1 MRKVPPMGRNTS
13 CRRVVW
19 GAALAG
25 VLTAAACGISGGG
38 SDQSSLTAVD
48 GAGGAL
54 ADSSAAA
61 SSGAGTSSVDAAAAE
76 SAAAPVF
83 VADPQQWVCPEC
95 GSVVA
100 DQAVNPFVAT
110 ADDAVSTFAL
120 DVDTASYTLT
130 RNFIDGGDWPP
141 ADAVRVEEF
150 VNYFDAGY
158 ETPTNEFSV
167 VLDGAASLFSL
178 DRVLVRVG
186 VQAPASVVGV
196 SSPDSVVLVMDRSG
210 SMDKSSGYGPEPVR
224 RIELAHTAVRL
235 LLDGLPTDT
244 RIAVVAYGASAEVVV
259 QPRPVGNSDEI
270 MSTVLSRVQPDGSTN
285 AEAGLVHGFG
295 VALEEAAEGR
305 DVLVLLVS
313 DGVANVG
320 ATRTDPIL
328 EEIGN
333 RADISLSTV
342 GVGLGPFNDFLM
354 EQLANRA
361 DGTYHYIDTV
371 AEAQKIFGE
380 QLMSLLTVAARDAKI
395 QVEFDPATVQQWRL
409 VGYEN
414 RAVADEDFRDDTV
427 DAGEVGVGQ
436 SATAFYE
443 IIPTD
448 EWRNSAAPAV
458 VATLRYTGPDG
469 APVEVLTRLLP
480 ADATLPFNEAPARF
494 RLGAVAA
501 GFAELLRAS
510 PHADNLDL
518 EALAVHAS
526 AVAAA
531 LPEDREAAEMTA
543 LIREADRL

>member
-1 MRKVPPMGRNTS
+1 MRRNTR
-13 CRRVVW
+13 CGRVVW
-19 GAALAG
+19 GAAAAG
-25 VLTAAACGISGGG
+25 VLAAAACGSGERGADQFSPIS
-38 SDQSSLTAVD
+38 AD
-48 GAGGAL
+48 GAGGRA
-54 ADSSAAA
+54 ADS
-61 SSGAGTSSVDAAAAE
+61 AAAE
-76 SAAAPVF
+76 SSGAQSSSVGSASVSAAAEPAYIVE
-83 VADPQQWVCPEC
+83 PQQWLCPEC
-95 GSVVA
+95 GPVVA
-100 DQAVNPFVAT
+100 DHAVNPFVAT
-110 ADDAVSTFAL
+110 VDDAVSTFAL

-130 RNFIDGGDWPP
+130 RNFIDGGGWPP

-158 ETPTNEFSV
+158 EIPTNEFSV
-167 VLDGAASLFSL
+167 VLGGAVSLFSP

-186 VQAPASVVGV
+186 VQAPASAAGV
-196 SSPDSVVLVMDRSG
+196 SLPDSVVLVMDRSG
-210 SMDKSSGYGPEPVR
+210 SMTESSGYGPEPVR

-235 LLDGLPTDT
+235 LLDGLPSDT

-259 QPRPVGNSDEI
+259 QPRPIGNGDEI

-295 VALEEAAEGR
+295 VALEEAAEGHG
-305 DVLVLLVS
+305 VLVLLMS

-380 QLMSLLTVAARDAKI
+380 HLMSLLTVAARDAKI
-395 QVEFDPATVQQWRL
+395 QIEFDPATVQQWRL

-427 DAGEVGVGQ
+427 DAGEVGVAQ

-448 EWRNSAAPAV
+448 RWRSSAAPAV

-469 APVEVLTRLLP
+469 AAVEVLTRLLP
-480 ADATLPFNEAPARF
+480 ADATLTFNEAPARF

-518 EALAVHAS
+518 EALAAHAS

-531 LPEDREAAEMTA
+531 LPEDREAAELAA
-543 LIREADRL
+543 LIREADRP

>member
-1 MRKVPPMGRNTS
+1 MRSVWVAA
-13 CRRVVW
+13 VV
-19 GAALAG
+19 G
-25 VLTAAACGISGGG
+25 VLTAAACGSSGGG
-38 SDQSSLTAVD
+38 SDQFSPITADVV
-48 GAGGAL
+48 GGPS
-54 ADSSAAA
+54 ADSAAVA
-61 SSGAGTSSVDAAAAE
+61 SSGAQTSSLGAPPAEAAAGLAYTVE
-76 SAAAPVF
+76 
-83 VADPQQWVCPEC
+83 PQPRLCPEC
-95 GSVVA
+95 GPVVA
-100 DQAVNPFVAT
+100 GQAVNPFVAT
-110 ADDAVSTFAL
+110 VDDAVSTFAL

-130 RNFIDGGDWPP
+130 RNFIDGGGRPP

-158 ETPTNEFSV
+158 EIPTNEFSV

-186 VQAPASVVGV
+186 VQAPASVAGV
-196 SSPDSVVLVMDRSG
+196 SLPDSVVLVMDRSG
-210 SMDKSSGYGPEPVR
+210 SMDQPSGYGPEPVR

-235 LLDGLPTDT
+235 LLDGLSADT
-244 RIAVVAYGASAEVVV
+244 RIAVVAYGANAEVVV
-259 QPRPVGNSDEI
+259 RPRPVGSGDEI
-270 MSTVLSRVQPDGSTN
+270 MSAVLSRVQPGGTTN

-305 DVLVLLVS
+305 DVLVLLMS

-371 AEAQKIFGE
+371 AEAQRIFGE

-395 QVEFDPATVQQWRL
+395 QVEFDPAAVKQWRL
-409 VGYEN
+409 VGFEN

-427 DAGEVGVGQ
+427 DAGEVGVAQ

-448 EWRNSAAPAV
+448 GWRNSAAPAV

-480 ADATLPFNEAPARF
+480 ADATLSFNEAPARF

-518 EALAVHAS
+518 EALAAHAA
-526 AVAAA
+526 AVAVA
-531 LPEDREAAEMTA
+531 LPEDREAAELAA
-543 LIREADRL
+543 LIREADRP